1 MSSCKNDSHNWKPQK
16 RETNL
21 KAQAEHGGTTVETA
35 PKSNSWPPIEDI
47 QSEFTAIKDTLTKV
61 KLRADLRLCDSRQG
75 IRRSDQTTHNV
86 QQLFAILLFQ
96 IRYLQGE
103 FSALVVQSQF
113 DESTGR
119 IFRSLQKNTSV
130 KNRYSISRGKNSF
143 ARKVYKSALQ
153 EFHCF

>member
-1 MSSCKNDSHNWKPQK
+1 M
-16 RETNL
+16 
-21 KAQAEHGGTTVETA
+21 
-35 PKSNSWPPIEDI
+35 
-47 QSEFTAIKDTLTKV
+47 
-61 KLRADLRLCDSRQG
+61 
-75 IRRSDQTTHNV
+75 

-113 DESTGR
+113 DESTAR

-130 KNRYSISRGKNSF
+130 KNRYNISRGKNSPKF

-153 EFHCF
+153 EFNCF

>member
-1 MSSCKNDSHNWKPQK
+1 MFFI
-16 RETNL
+16 L
-21 KAQAEHGGTTVETA
+21 
-35 PKSNSWPPIEDI
+35 
-47 QSEFTAIKDTLTKV
+47 
-61 KLRADLRLCDSRQG
+61 
-75 IRRSDQTTHNV
+75 V

-113 DESTGR
+113 DESTAR
-119 IFRSLQKNTSV
+119 IFRSLQKKTSV
-130 KNRYSISRGKNSF
+130 KNRYSISRGENSTKF